1 MVLGYDLTHHIVAAY
16 DPKLKAILDSI
27 AKITGSKGEGA
38 GKNDTKKAEPK
49 KEDAK
54 PADSKKVQIPTASF
68 VGLEAEGVPVLV
80 QPNLMKNTMAE
91 NDLDQRNFIID
102 GINGY
107 DFV

>member
-16 DPKLKAILDSI
+16 DPRLREILDSI
-27 AKITGSKGEGA
+27 AKITGSKGA
-38 GKNDTKKAEPK
+38 DSGKNDTKKA
-49 KEDAK
+49 DAK
-54 PADSKKVQIPTASF
+54 PVNSKKVQIPTASF

-80 QPNLMKNTMAE
+80 QPNLMKNTLAE
-91 NDLDQRNFIID
+91 SDMDQRNYIID